1 MWNKNS
7 GLTSDEI
14 MQNRFTAYLKKA
26 VSRCRRDYLLRM
38 EKQNILLGMAVEEI
52 DTMFDLEKTV
62 MRTFPIMQAMENEA
76 LLQAL
81 ERLSER
87 ERYVVIELTVASR
100 TANDLASELEISY
113 SGVTAIRYRAMLKIR
128 KSMKEGCR

>member
-1 MWNKNS
+1 
-7 GLTSDEI
+7 
-14 MQNRFTAYLKKA
+14 
-26 VSRCRRDYLLRM
+26 
-38 EKQNILLGMAVEEI
+38 
-52 DTMFDLEKTV
+52 MFDLEQAV

-87 ERYVVIELTVASR
+87 ERYVIIELTVASR